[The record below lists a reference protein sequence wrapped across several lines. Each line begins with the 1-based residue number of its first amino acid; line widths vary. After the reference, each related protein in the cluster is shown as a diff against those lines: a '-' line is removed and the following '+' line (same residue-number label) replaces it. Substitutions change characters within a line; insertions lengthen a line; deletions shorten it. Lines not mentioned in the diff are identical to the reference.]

1 MIPDTCNFIAGELC
15 ERSGLVSNDV
25 ISFCL
30 SVPGWECTGRETRK
44 WEAKWRKQGG
54 GNTQQKTGNEVST
67 FFFNGEIIFFWP
79 RETKKPPSLKR
90 YCRDSAWD
98 I

>member
-30 SVPGWECTGRETRK
+30 SVPGWVCTGRETRK

-67 FFFNGEIIFFWP
+67 FFSMVKLSSFDQERLNSL
-79 RETKKPPSLKR
+79 PP
-90 YCRDSAWD
+90 
-98 I
+98 